1 MTGTTAYLIRHA
13 QSRPSSSIEDPAWPL
28 SRLGVEQAETLSS
41 LLESLD
47 IKSMYSSPYVRCLS
61 TIDPFVR
68 RSGLDV
74 SVDEDLRERKLVETI
89 RKDFGEVWRRSWEDF
104 AFALPGCESSLD
116 AQSRFVDA
124 VSRIVRVESGT
135 IGICAHGN
143 VMGLLLNHLE
153 SGYGRK
159 EADRLRNPDVVRLV
173 AQDGALVWDRNFRL
187 PGLDDIATDHRNTP
201 IDW

>member
-1 MTGTTAYLIRHA
+1 MTGTTAYLIRHT

-68 RSGLDV
+68 RSELDV
-74 SVDEDLRERKLVETI
+74 TVDEDLRERKLVETI
-89 RKDFGEVWRRSWEDF
+89 RKDFGEVWRRSWDDF
-104 AFALPGCESSLD
+104 AYALPGCESSLD

-124 VSRIVRVESGT
+124 VGRIVRMESGT

-153 SGYGRK
+153 PGYGRE
-159 EADRLRNPDVVRLV
+159 EADRLKNPDVVKLV
-173 AQDGALVWDRNFRL
+173 VQDGALVWDRDFQL
-187 PGLDDIATDHRNTP
+187 PGLGDIATDHRDTP